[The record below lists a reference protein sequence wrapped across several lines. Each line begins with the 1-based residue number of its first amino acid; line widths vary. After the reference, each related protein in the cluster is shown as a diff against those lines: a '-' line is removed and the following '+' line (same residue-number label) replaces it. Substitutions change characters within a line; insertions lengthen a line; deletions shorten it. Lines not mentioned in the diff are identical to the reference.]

1 MGHAHLPLHLSV
13 KPVLRL
19 LGFSG
24 RIMICPEH
32 SLHPRLL
39 KSTVSLVTSVTS
51 SAGLQICSQN
61 SERER
66 LCLPGMPPLTPK
78 PKHSW
83 PEHHREVYL
92 SSSGSSCISGLNS
105 IFQTWPLQSQAVVPG
120 RHRYFFGKCC
130 WLPTPFPVI
139 ASALS
144 NNVFIFYSY

>member
-1 MGHAHLPLHLSV
+1 MHLPLLLSV
-13 KPVLRL
+13 KPVLRF
-19 LGFSG
+19 GFSG

-39 KSTVSLVTSVTS
+39 KSTVSFVNSVIS
-51 SAGLQICSQN
+51 SAWLQICSQN
-61 SERER
+61 SEWER
-66 LCLPGMPPLTPK
+66 LCLPGTSPLTPK

-83 PEHHREVYL
+83 PEYHIEVYL
-92 SSSGSSCISGLNS
+92 SSSGSSFISGLNS

-130 WLPTPFPVI
+130 WLPTPFSVI

-144 NNVFIFYSY
+144 NNVSIFYSY